1 MTNIRHCLALLIVC
15 LLPACAVAEQPDPPP
30 GRELGTLVT
39 GGYEVTLRT
48 ECAEGEVSCERIYAD
63 ALALEDNQTRA
74 LSGSTLHTLCADGVS
89 PCRFLGYQLSDD
101 TYDYRVLENGQL
113 HIQRCDEF
121 GCESIYNEQGQWH
134 F

>member
-1 MTNIRHCLALLIVC
+1 MTKIGYCLAFLTISI
-15 LLPACAVAEQPDPPP
+15 LPACAVAEQPDSPPE
-30 GRELGTLVT
+30 RELGTLVT
-39 GGYEVTLRT
+39 DGYEVTLRT
-48 ECAEGEVSCERIYAD
+48 ECAEGEVSCDRIYAD
-63 ALALEDNQTRA
+63 ALVLEGNQTRA
-74 LSGSTLHTLCADGVS
+74 LRGSTLHTLCADGVS

-121 GCESIYNEQGQWH
+121 GCESIHNEQGQWQ